1 MESGM
6 IDGDGLIEANKH
18 IQEYKV

>member
-1 MESGM
+1 MGGRM

-18 IQEYKV
+18 IQGYKV